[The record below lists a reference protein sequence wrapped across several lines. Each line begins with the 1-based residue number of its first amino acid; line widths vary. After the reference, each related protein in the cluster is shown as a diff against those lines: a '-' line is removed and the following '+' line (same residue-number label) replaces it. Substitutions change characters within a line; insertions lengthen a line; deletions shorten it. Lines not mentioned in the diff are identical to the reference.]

1 MVFCNL
7 VCMDD
12 TSSSKAGV
20 PRGTPHLLSWR
31 VINRAVLSGGG
42 GKIPLHSPSTI
53 QSSNLFGK
61 GLEKQSFWPCTTASH
76 YHSHL
81 PTFVPY
87 IFLSSSSVLLPSC
100 LPLIVCL
107 SLSLPLLS
115 SCFVLLFLTSSV
127 FCSPYFL
134 FLYFICW
141 FLFSISV
148 YSCPLH
154 SVVETR
160 SGSLQSYPIFIN
172 RLISSA
178 ANPFST
184 TCLIS
189 VYPHPSQT

>member
-1 MVFCNL
+1 MYGWYIFKQGRC
-7 VCMDD
+7 
-12 TSSSKAGV
+12 SSWHPSPLKLTCYQQSSAI
-20 PRGTPHLLSWR
+20 RG
-31 VINRAVLSGGG
+31 GE
-42 GKIPLHSPSTI
+42 IPLHSPSTI

-81 PTFVPY
+81 PTFVSY

-141 FLFSISV
+141 FLFFNFCLLLSS
-148 YSCPLH
+148 PLCGGNSERFPPVLPNLH
-154 SVVETR
+154 
-160 SGSLQSYPIFIN
+160 
-172 RLISSA
+172 
-178 ANPFST
+178 
-184 TCLIS
+184 
-189 VYPHPSQT
+189 